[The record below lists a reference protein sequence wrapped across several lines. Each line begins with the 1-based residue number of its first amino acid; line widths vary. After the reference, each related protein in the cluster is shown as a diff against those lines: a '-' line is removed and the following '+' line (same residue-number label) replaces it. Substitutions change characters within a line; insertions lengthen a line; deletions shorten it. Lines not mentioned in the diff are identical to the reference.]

1 MSEFLPKL
9 CLVLIGIIILTSA
22 TYYFNQGS
30 KQPLPDIPWLNTKDG
45 ELFAILRSRF
55 RSLVNY
61 KRTIDTAYEQVCT
74 SNATPLP
81 VDPDLSQYSK
91 QEMSCILPSL
101 ANATILLPA
110 SHITWLVNQPEKVLS
125 ATEPHVEQL
134 QTRFTFLHPWIVQNP
149 FHHDVI
155 KTELTRQ
162 IGSLTTQIVDEI
174 AVAVDEL
181 WGTDADGWKEVC
193 VFDTM
198 MQVVAR
204 ASNRAFVGLP
214 SCRNKALLDH
224 AIGFAQAVPLSAVV
238 LCQLPVFLRP
248 LAASLIAH
256 PNRKHTRGFANVL
269 RSDIERRKRLLD
281 AQSGEIE
288 KKIGDAEPND
298 FLQWLLLRARNHP
311 QKAEYDS
318 DIIAERVL
326 ALNFAA
332 IHTSTFS
339 ITNVIFDLLASN
351 SSRDYLDQLRD
362 EATTAFQSN
371 NGTWSKRGLARMYK
385 MDSAL
390 RESTRLGSFLGTGL
404 LRKVMVPHGVTTP
417 NGTHCPYGSMIAVPS
432 NGVHN
437 DPESFPD
444 AAVFRPFRFS
454 SERQSHGT
462 EEDDFSSEDEKT
474 NSDDYIRKANL
485 SFVSTSPSY
494 HPFGHGRHACPGRF
508 FAANELKLMLSYML
522 LNYEFEPLSERPE
535 SKWIGSSLVPPTTAT
550 IKIRRRQKNC

>member
-1 MSEFLPKL
+1 M
-9 CLVLIGIIILTSA
+9 
-22 TYYFNQGS
+22 
-30 KQPLPDIPWLNTKDG
+30 
-45 ELFAILRSRF
+45 
-55 RSLVNY
+55 
-61 KRTIDTAYEQVCT
+61 
-74 SNATPLP
+74 
-81 VDPDLSQYSK
+81 
-91 QEMSCILPSL
+91 
-101 ANATILLPA
+101 
-110 SHITWLVNQPEKVLS
+110 
-125 ATEPHVEQL
+125 
-134 QTRFTFLHPWIVQNP
+134 
-149 FHHDVI
+149 
-155 KTELTRQ
+155 
-162 IGSLTTQIVDEI
+162 DEI
-174 AVAVDEL
+174 AVTVDEL
-181 WGTDADGWKEVC
+181 WGTDIDKWKEVS

-224 AIGFAQAVPLSAVV
+224 AIGFAQAVPIAAVV
-238 LCQLPVFLRP
+238 LCQLPIFLRP

-256 PNRKHTRGFANVL
+256 PNRKHTRGFANIL
-269 RSDIERRKRLLD
+269 RPDIERRKHLLD
-281 AQSGEIE
+281 AQSGDIE

-298 FLQWLLLRARNHP
+298 FLQWLLLRARYHP
-311 QKAEYDS
+311 QNAEYDS
-318 DIIAERVL
+318 DIIAERIL

-339 ITNVIFDLLASN
+339 ITNVIFDLLASE
-351 SSRDYLDQLRD
+351 SSRDYVDQLRH
-362 EATTAFQSN
+362 EAATAFESN
-371 NGTWSKRGLARMYK
+371 NGVWTKRGLARMYK

-404 LRKVMVPHGVTTP
+404 VRKVMVPHGVTTP

-462 EEDDFSSEDEKT
+462 EEDDVSSEDEKT
-474 NSDDYIRKANL
+474 ISDEYIRKANL

-522 LNYEFEPLSERPE
+522 LNYEFESLSERPE
-535 SKWIGSSLVPPTTAT
+535 SKWIGSSLVPPMTAT
-550 IKIRRRQKNC
+550 IKIRRRRANADE